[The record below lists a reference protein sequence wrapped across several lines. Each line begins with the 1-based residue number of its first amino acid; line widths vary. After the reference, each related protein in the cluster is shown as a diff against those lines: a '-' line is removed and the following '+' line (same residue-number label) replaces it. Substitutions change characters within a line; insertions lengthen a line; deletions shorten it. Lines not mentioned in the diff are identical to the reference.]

1 MDTELKCTSC
11 NLKIANLP
19 GSAKFK
25 CPKCGQTE
33 IIRCAHC
40 RKIVAKYICPA
51 CSFSGP
57 N

>member
-1 MDTELKCTSC
+1 MAELICTSC
-11 NLKIANLP
+11 KSKIANIK
-19 GSAKFK
+19 GSTRFL
-25 CPKCGQTE
+25 CPSCGKHE
-33 IIRCAHC
+33 IIRCGHC